1 MRKLAFLP
9 LLALAGLITSC
20 GSNTIQPTP
29 TSTASGNWEAQLT
42 GGSGPATGLSFL
54 INFYFSTTNGNASGP
69 ITVND
74 FSFINANTCFPS
86 ISGVSGSAQ
95 LTNNTNTNQITGTM
109 TLTIKSASGS
119 TLTLTANPPVGEVL
133 GTSSGGTISNGA
145 VNGTWTLTNAT
156 SGSPCI
162 AGGIS
167 STVQPSFIMCQN
179 ATTCT
184 TG

>member
-1 MRKLAFLP
+1 MRKLAFLT
-9 LLALAGLITSC
+9 LLAVAVLISSC

-29 TSTASGNWEAQLT
+29 TSTANGNWEAQLT

-74 FSFINANTCFPS
+74 FSFINANTCFPG
-86 ISGVSGSAQ
+86 IAGLSGSAQ

-109 TLTIKSASGS
+109 TLTIKSGSGS
-119 TLTLTANPPVGEVL
+119 TLTLTANPPAGEVL
-133 GTSSGGTISNGA
+133 GTSSNGTITNGA
-145 VNGTWTLTNAT
+145 VNGTWTLTNSSNSA
-156 SGSPCI
+156 CN
-162 AGGIS
+162 AGGTS